1 MPEDNQR
8 KILKRKITKV
18 GGLKSTGLSS
28 VVKDQNQEKPKQE
41 KRKVIKKLSEDLND
55 ELGGFAYYR
64 DTSYLIPG
72 LVVYVVEKVEP
83 NKNTPWVT
91 YRPEPR
97 VIVNI
102 HDNGVNNGTIFW
114 TYSHQV
120 VAAPNFDRDKTQV
133 VSVEETIF
141 SPLTKKH
148 AEYICKLLNA
158 DSKYTYIKSK
168 KRTSAEKSRQKSK

>member
-8 KILKRKITKV
+8 KILKHKITKV
-18 GGLKSTGLSS
+18 GGLKPTGLDS
-28 VVKDQNQEKPKQE
+28 QEQEKPKQE

-55 ELGGFAYYR
+55 EMGGFAYYS

-72 LVVYVVEKVEP
+72 LVVYVVKKIEP
-83 NKNTPWVT
+83 SKKTPWVT

-97 VIVNI
+97 VIVSI
-102 HDNGVNNGTIFW
+102 HENGVSNGSMFW
-114 TYSHQV
+114 TYSHQAV
-120 VAAPNFDRDKTQV
+120 GAPDFDRNKKQV
-133 VSVEETIF
+133 ISEEETIY

-148 AEYICKLLNA
+148 AEYICRLLNV

-168 KRTSAEKSRQKSK
+168 KQTSAEKSRQKSK